1 MSSSHMKRLAMPRSW
16 PLTRKTDIWIS
27 RPLPSGHSIDRCMAI
42 GVVLRDVLGVAKSM
56 REAKRAL
63 ATRRIKIDGRVT
75 TNMRRGVGIMDVL
88 TVGDENYR
96 CVLDNN
102 GKLRY
107 ASIPAKEAGQ
117 KLCRIDGKNTIK
129 GGVTQLNLH
138 DGRNILVDDANKYNT
153 MDSLLLDVESQKIK
167 KHLKFESG
175 ANCYLI
181 GGSHVGST
189 AEMNEYVVKR
199 SSKDNEV
206 IFGDFGTIVDH
217 VFVVGDAGL
226 PLDEVNA

>member
-27 RPLPSGHSIDRCMAI
+27 RPRPSGHPIERCMAL
-42 GVVLRDVLGVAKSM
+42 GVVLRDILGVAQSM

-63 ATRRIKIDGRVT
+63 ATRRIKVDGRVT
-75 TNMRRGVGIMDVL
+75 TDMRRGVGVMDVL
-88 TVGDENYR
+88 TVGDEHYR

-107 ASIPAKEAGQ
+107 ASISAKDAGL
-117 KLCRIDGKNTIK
+117 KLCRVDGKTTIK

-138 DGRNILVDDANKYNT
+138 DGRNILIDDANKYNT
-153 MDSLLLDVESQKIK
+153 MDSLVLDVDSQKVK

-175 ANCYLI
+175 VNCYLI
-181 GGSHVGST
+181 GGSHIGST
-189 AEMNEYVVKR
+189 AAMSEYVVKR

-206 IFGDFGTIVDH
+206 LFDDFGTIVDH
-217 VFVVGDAGL
+217 VFVVGDSSL

>member
-1 MSSSHMKRLAMPRSW
+1 
-16 PLTRKTDIWIS
+16 
-27 RPLPSGHSIDRCMAI
+27 MAL
-42 GVVLRDVLGVAKSM
+42 GVVLRDILGVAQSM

-63 ATRRIKIDGRVT
+63 ATRRIKVDGRVT
-75 TNMRRGVGIMDVL
+75 TDMRRGVGVMDVL
-88 TVGDENYR
+88 TVGDEHYR

-107 ASIPAKEAGQ
+107 ASISAKDAGL
-117 KLCRIDGKNTIK
+117 KLCRVDGKTTIK

-138 DGRNILVDDANKYNT
+138 DGRNILIDDANKYNT
-153 MDSLLLDVESQKIK
+153 MDSLVLDVDSQKVK

-175 ANCYLI
+175 VNCYLI
-181 GGSHVGST
+181 GGSHIGST
-189 AEMNEYVVKR
+189 AAMSEYVVKR

-206 IFGDFGTIVDH
+206 LFDDFGTIVDH
-217 VFVVGDAGL
+217 VFVVGDSSL

>member
-16 PLTRKTDIWIS
+16 PLTRKTDVWIS
-27 RPLPSGHSIDRCMAI
+27 RPRPSGHPIERCMAL
-42 GVVLRDVLGVAKSM
+42 GVVLRDVLGVAQSM

-63 ATRRIKIDGRVT
+63 ATRRILVDGRVT
-75 TNMRRGVGIMDVL
+75 TDMRRGVGVMDVL
-88 TVGDENYR
+88 SVGDDHYR
-96 CVLDNN
+96 CILDGN

-107 ASIPAKEAGQ
+107 VPISAKDAGL
-117 KLCRIDGKNTIK
+117 KLCRVDGKTTIK

-138 DGRNILVDDANKYNT
+138 DGRNMLVDDANKYNT
-153 MDSLLLDVESQKIK
+153 MDTLVVEVGSQKVK
-167 KHLKFESG
+167 KHHKFETG

-181 GGSHVGST
+181 GGSHIGST
-189 AEMNEYVVKR
+189 ATMSEYVVKR

-206 IFGDFGTIVDH
+206 LFGDFGTIVDH
-217 VFVVGDAGL
+217 VFVVGDASL

>member
-16 PLTRKTDIWIS
+16 PLTRKTDVWIS
-27 RPLPSGHSIDRCMAI
+27 RPRPSGHPIERCMAL
-42 GVVLRDVLGVAKSM
+42 GVVLRDVLGVAQSM

-63 ATRRIKIDGRVT
+63 ATRRILVDGRVT
-75 TNMRRGVGIMDVL
+75 TDMRRGVGVMDVL
-88 TVGDENYR
+88 SVGDDHYR
-96 CVLDNN
+96 CILDGN

-107 ASIPAKEAGQ
+107 VPISAKDAGI
-117 KLCRIDGKNTIK
+117 KLCRVDGKTTIK

-138 DGRNILVDDANKYNT
+138 DGRNMLVDDANKYNT
-153 MDSLLLDVESQKIK
+153 MDTLVVEVGSQKVK
-167 KHLKFESG
+167 KHHKFETG

-181 GGSHVGST
+181 GGSHIGST
-189 AEMNEYVVKR
+189 ATMSEYVVKR

-206 IFGDFGTIVDH
+206 LFGDFGTIVDH
-217 VFVVGDAGL
+217 VFVVGDASL

>member
-27 RPLPSGHSIDRCMAI
+27 RPRPSGHPIERCMAL
-42 GVVLRDVLGVAKSM
+42 GVILRDILGVANSM

-63 ATRRIKIDGRVT
+63 ATRRIKVDGRVT
-75 TNMRRGVGIMDVL
+75 TDMRRGVGVMDVL
-88 TVGDENYR
+88 TVGDEHYR

-107 ASIPAKEAGQ
+107 TTISSKDAGL
-117 KLCRIDGKNTIK
+117 KLCRVDGKTTIK

-153 MDSLLLDVESQKIK
+153 MDTLLLDVDSQKIK
-167 KHLKFESG
+167 KHHKFESG
-175 ANCYLI
+175 TNCYLI
-181 GGSHVGST
+181 GGSHIGST
-189 AEMNEYVVKR
+189 ASMTEYIVKR

-206 IFGDFGTIVDH
+206 QFGDFGTIVDH
-217 VFVVGDAGL
+217 VFVIGDSNL

>member
-27 RPLPSGHSIDRCMAI
+27 RPRPSGHPIERCMAL
-42 GVVLRDVLGVAKSM
+42 GVVLRDILGVANTM

-63 ATRRIKIDGRVT
+63 ATRRILVDGRVT
-75 TNMRRGVGIMDVL
+75 TDMRRGVGVMDVL
-88 TVGDENYR
+88 TVGDDHYR

-107 ASIPAKEAGQ
+107 ASISAKDAAQ
-117 KLCRIDGKNTIK
+117 KLCRIDGKTTIK

-138 DGRNILVDDANKYNT
+138 DGRNILIDDANKYNT
-153 MDSLLLDVESQKIK
+153 MDSLLLDVDSQKVK
-167 KHLKFESG
+167 KHHKFESG
-175 ANCYLI
+175 VNCYLI
-181 GGSHVGST
+181 GGSHIGNT
-189 AEMNEYVVKR
+189 AKMSEYAVKR

-206 IFGDFGTIVDH
+206 LFDDFGTIVDH
-217 VFVVGDAGL
+217 VFVVGDAPL

>member
-27 RPLPSGHSIDRCMAI
+27 RPRPSGHPIERCMAL
-42 GVVLRDVLGVAKSM
+42 GVVLRDILGVAQSM

-63 ATRRIKIDGRVT
+63 ATRRILVDGRVT
-75 TNMRRGVGIMDVL
+75 TDMRRGVGVMDVL
-88 TVGDENYR
+88 TVGEDHYR
-96 CVLDNN
+96 CVLDSN

-107 ASIPAKEAGQ
+107 APISAKEASH
-117 KLCRIDGKNTIK
+117 KLCRIDGKTTIK

-138 DGRNILVDDANKYNT
+138 DGRNILVDDANKYNS
-153 MDSLLLDVESQKIK
+153 MDSLVLDVASQKIN

-181 GGSHVGST
+181 GGSHIGNIAT
-189 AEMNEYVVKR
+189 MNEYVVKR

-206 IFGDFGTIVDH
+206 LFDDFGTIVDH
-217 VFVVGDAGL
+217 VFVVGDSSL
-226 PLDEVNA
+226 PLDEVSA

>member
-27 RPLPSGHSIDRCMAI
+27 RPRPSGHPIERCMAL
-42 GVVLRDVLGVAKSM
+42 GVVLRDILGVAQSM

-63 ATRRIKIDGRVT
+63 ATRKILVDGRVT
-75 TNMRRGVGIMDVL
+75 TDMRRGVGVMDVL
-88 TVGDENYR
+88 TVGDEHYR
-96 CVLDNN
+96 CILDSN

-107 ASIPAKEAGQ
+107 ASISAKEASH
-117 KLCRIDGKNTIK
+117 KLCRIDGKTTIK

-153 MDSLLLDVESQKIK
+153 MDSLVLDVDSQKIN
-167 KHLKFESG
+167 KHVKFEDG

-181 GGSHVGST
+181 GGNHIGST
-189 AEMNEYVVKR
+189 AKMNEYVVKR

-206 IFGDFGTIVDH
+206 LFDDFGTIVDH
-217 VFVVGDAGL
+217 VFVIGDSKL

>member
-1 MSSSHMKRLAMPRSW
+1 
-16 PLTRKTDIWIS
+16 
-27 RPLPSGHSIDRCMAI
+27 MAL
-42 GVVLRDVLGVAKSM
+42 GVVLRDILGVAQSM

-63 ATRRIKIDGRVT
+63 ATRRIKVDGRVT
-75 TNMRRGVGIMDVL
+75 TDMRRGVGVMDVL
-88 TVGDENYR
+88 TIGDEHYR

-107 ASIPAKEAGQ
+107 ASISAKDAGL
-117 KLCRIDGKNTIK
+117 KLCRVDGKTTIK

-138 DGRNILVDDANKYNT
+138 DGRNILIDDANKYNT
-153 MDSLLLDVESQKIK
+153 MDSLVLDVDSQKVK

-175 ANCYLI
+175 VNCYLI
-181 GGSHVGST
+181 GGSHIGST
-189 AEMNEYVVKR
+189 AAMSEYVVKR

-206 IFGDFGTIVDH
+206 LFDDFGTIVDH
-217 VFVVGDAGL
+217 VFVVGDSSL

>member
-16 PLTRKTDIWIS
+16 PLTRKTDVWIS
-27 RPLPSGHSIDRCMAI
+27 RPRPSGHPIERCMAL
-42 GVVLRDVLGVAKSM
+42 GVVLRDVLGVAQSM

-63 ATRRIKIDGRVT
+63 ATRRILVDGRVT
-75 TNMRRGVGIMDVL
+75 TDMRRGVGVMDVL
-88 TVGDENYR
+88 SVGDDHYR
-96 CVLDNN
+96 CILDGN

-107 ASIPAKEAGQ
+107 LPMSAKDAGL
-117 KLCRIDGKNTIK
+117 KLCRVDGKTTIK

-138 DGRNILVDDANKYNT
+138 DGRNMLVDDANKYNT
-153 MDSLLLDVESQKIK
+153 MDTLVVEVGSQKVK
-167 KHLKFESG
+167 KHHKFEAG

-181 GGSHVGST
+181 GGSHIGST
-189 AEMNEYVVKR
+189 ATMTEYAVKR

-206 IFGDFGTIVDH
+206 LFGDFGTIVDH
-217 VFVVGDAGL
+217 VFVVGDASL

>member
-27 RPLPSGHSIDRCMAI
+27 RPRPSGHPIERCMAL
-42 GVVLRDVLGVAKSM
+42 GVVLRDILGVAQSM

-63 ATRRIKIDGRVT
+63 ATRKILVDGRVT
-75 TNMRRGVGIMDVL
+75 TDMRRGVGVMDVL
-88 TVGDENYR
+88 TVGDEHYR
-96 CVLDNN
+96 CILDSN

-107 ASIPAKEAGQ
+107 ASISAKEASH
-117 KLCRIDGKNTIK
+117 KLCRIDGKTTIK

-153 MDSLLLDVESQKIK
+153 MDSLVLDVGSQKIN
-167 KHLKFESG
+167 KHVKFESG

-181 GGSHVGST
+181 GGNHIGST
-189 AEMNEYVVKR
+189 AKMNEYVVKR

-206 IFGDFGTIVDH
+206 LFDDFGTIVDH
-217 VFVVGDAGL
+217 VFVIGDSKL

>member
-27 RPLPSGHSIDRCMAI
+27 RPRPSGHPIERCMAL
-42 GVVLRDVLGVAKSM
+42 GVVLRDILGVANSM

-63 ATRRIKIDGRVT
+63 ATRRILVDGRVT
-75 TNMRRGVGIMDVL
+75 TDMRRGVGVMDVL
-88 TVGDENYR
+88 TVGDDHYR

-107 ASIPAKEAGQ
+107 ASISAKDATQ
-117 KLCRIDGKNTIK
+117 KLCRIDGKTTIK

-138 DGRNILVDDANKYNT
+138 DGRNILIDDANKYNT
-153 MDSLLLDVESQKIK
+153 MDSLLLDVDSQKVK
-167 KHLKFESG
+167 KHHKFESG
-175 ANCYLI
+175 VNCYLI
-181 GGSHVGST
+181 GGSHIGNT
-189 AEMNEYVVKR
+189 AKMSEYAVKR

-206 IFGDFGTIVDH
+206 LFDDFGTIVDH
-217 VFVVGDAGL
+217 VFVVGDAPL

>member
-16 PLTRKTDIWIS
+16 PLTRKTDVWIS
-27 RPLPSGHSIDRCMAI
+27 RPRPSGHPIERCMAL
-42 GVVLRDVLGVAKSM
+42 GVVLRDILGVAQSM

-63 ATRRIKIDGRVT
+63 ATRRIKVDGRVT
-75 TNMRRGVGIMDVL
+75 TDMRRGVGVMDVL
-88 TVGDENYR
+88 TVGDEHYR

-107 ASIPAKEAGQ
+107 ASISAKDAGL
-117 KLCRIDGKNTIK
+117 KLCRVDGKTTIK

-138 DGRNILVDDANKYNT
+138 DGRNILIDDANKYNT
-153 MDSLLLDVESQKIK
+153 MDSLVLDVDSQKVK

-175 ANCYLI
+175 VNCYLI
-181 GGSHVGST
+181 GGSHIGST
-189 AEMNEYVVKR
+189 AAMSEYVVKR

-206 IFGDFGTIVDH
+206 LFDDFGTIVDH
-217 VFVVGDAGL
+217 VFVVGDSSL

>member
-42 GVVLRDVLGVAKSM
+42 GVVLRDVLGVAKSI